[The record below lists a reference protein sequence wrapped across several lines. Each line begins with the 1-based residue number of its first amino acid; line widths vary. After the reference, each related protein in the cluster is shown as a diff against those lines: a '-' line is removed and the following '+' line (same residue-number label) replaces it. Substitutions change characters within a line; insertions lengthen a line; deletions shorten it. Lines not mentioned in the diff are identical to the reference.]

1 MAEQPQITYPNLTLE
16 LLDTATLIQE
26 AMVDKLFDNNSV
38 ITGNLARSLTVV
50 EQNDDTIVIIDNSG
64 RNTAEGYDY
73 GESVNYGWERRAG
86 GFPPV
91 QAITEWIKI
100 KRIQPKDP
108 NMKPETL
115 AFLIARSI
123 AKRGQ
128 QFRKPKPFIE
138 PAIDF
143 VFDQKLRQDNY
154 GEAVALD
161 IDTYIQKNY
170 GEIG

>member
-1 MAEQPQITYPNLTLE
+1 MAEPITYPNLTLE

-64 RNTAEGYDY
+64 KNTAEGYDY

-91 QAITEWIKI
+91 QAITEWIKL
-100 KRIQPKDP
+100 KRIRPKDP
-108 NMKPETL
+108 NMSTKTL

-123 AKRGQ
+123 AEKGQ

-138 PAIDF
+138 PAVNQ
-143 VFDQKLRQDNY
+143 VFEQKLRNDNY

-161 IDTYIQKNY
+161 IDENIQTNY